1 MRGRQ
6 GCAERILGRGSARS
20 HFLHRE
26 KRLRMRPGRVQDASG
41 TRPGRVRDASVPS
54 NPIVWGA
61 SHGTRPWRIRSRFS
75 QVLAQQVQWTGGR
88 WAGAQ
93 QLAPFPRRTSRGEGL
108 CATCHPQDARE
119 RSCNTSP
126 QNGGG
131 CSRSHPRS
139 RLLPGSLQM
148 GMSTT
153 PWRNEPLEKR
163 AERVALCWISRI
175 RPRA

>member
-93 QLAPFPRRTSRGEGL
+93 QLAPFPRRTSRGEG
-108 CATCHPQDARE
+108 ATPDPDYCPAVCKWACRRPLGE
-119 RSCNTSP
+119 TS
-126 QNGGG
+126 
-131 CSRSHPRS
+131 
-139 RLLPGSLQM
+139 
-148 GMSTT
+148 
-153 PWRNEPLEKR
+153 PWRNELRESPSAGSHGSARGHEVR
-163 AERVALCWISRI
+163 QPAAGR
-175 RPRA
+175 